1 MREECIGF
9 KFEKEPE
16 KANAR
21 TSIKRSTGGVAAL
34 PRTAH
39 FAKVRKFLPN
49 VKES

>member
-1 MREECIGF
+1 MREGCIGF
-9 KFEKEPE
+9 KLEKEPE

-39 FAKVRKFLPN
+39 IAKVRKKLLK